1 MAKKL
6 GKKEKQ
12 LVMVGPG
19 AEDDED
25 ENLPEGSDDRDEDE
39 GDDEDEEDDDAGES
53 KRTAKKKDEDDE
65 DDSDEDDE
73 RVGHG
78 EDDEEEDADGNKD
91 DKKQIRESR
100 KARRE
105 RQRKA
110 RARNELELSFLRSRN
125 ETLEKKLNEV
135 AAKVDRSELGSIE
148 QRLGSLQ
155 GQLKVADQVLAKAY
169 EDGTGEDV
177 VEAQNIRDRLKEGIG
192 KLNQFKTEATRR
204 SAEAAEQPEASP
216 DLVFH
221 AKRWMSENNW
231 YNPNSKD
238 ADSRAVSNIDSRLAQ
253 EGYDP
258 NSIEYWDELTS
269 RAKRRLPHRFTSRST
284 EADDDIDDDQP
295 KGKEKKSSG
304 PKFSTGGRE
313 RPLRGNQVYVSP
325 ERKQALIDAGVWEDK
340 TLRQKYL
347 RRYAEYDR
355 ENPRGQRRS
364 AR

>member
-25 ENLPEGSDDRDEDE
+25 ELPEGSEDR
-39 GDDEDEEDDDAGES
+39 DEDEEDDEPGES
-53 KRTAKKKDEDDE
+53 KRTAKKKDDEDE

-148 QRLGSLQ
+148 QRIGSLN

-192 KLNQFKTEATRR
+192 KLNQFKAEATRR
-204 SAEAAEQPEASP
+204 ATETADKPEIDP
-216 DLVFH
+216 NLVFH
-221 AKRWMSENNW
+221 AKRWMSDNGW
-231 YNPNSKD
+231 YNPNSDDK
-238 ADSRAVSNIDSRLAQ
+238 DSRAVSNIDTRLVQ

-258 NSIEYWDELTS
+258 ASAEYWDELTA
-269 RAKRRLPHRFTSRST
+269 RAKRRLPHRFTGRRS
-284 EADDDIDDDQP
+284 EADDDDIDDDQP